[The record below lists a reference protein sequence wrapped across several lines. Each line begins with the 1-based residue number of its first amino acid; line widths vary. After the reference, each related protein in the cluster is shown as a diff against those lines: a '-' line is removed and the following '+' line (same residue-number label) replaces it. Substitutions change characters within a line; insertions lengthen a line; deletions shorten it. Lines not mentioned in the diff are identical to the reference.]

1 VKELPFHVGQ
11 EITECARGPASSGAH
26 PLEHAVHCGNSGCDG
41 HCELCNGHRM
51 REAFDRMSWIPARV
65 HTVSEV
71 TDDGILTTSG
81 RRFGRSECAMF
92 CRALQPGDREAALE
106 YQERERLLV
115 VVRQMRWVD
124 WESLSTDDLRRLV
137 GAIER
142 NQSKGG
148 A

>member
-11 EITECARGPASSGAH
+11 EITECERGAAPPGTPTLGRASDCDNA
-26 PLEHAVHCGNSGCDG
+26 GCDG
-41 HCELCNGHRM
+41 HCELCVAHTM
-51 REAFDRMSWIPARV
+51 RELLARMSWIPARV
-65 HTVSEV
+65 HIVSEA
-71 TDDGILTTSG
+71 TDDGIRTTSG
-81 RRFGRSECAMF
+81 RRLGRDECAMF
-92 CRALQPGDREAALE
+92 CRALQPGDHEAALE

-115 VVRQMRWVD
+115 VVRQMRWGD